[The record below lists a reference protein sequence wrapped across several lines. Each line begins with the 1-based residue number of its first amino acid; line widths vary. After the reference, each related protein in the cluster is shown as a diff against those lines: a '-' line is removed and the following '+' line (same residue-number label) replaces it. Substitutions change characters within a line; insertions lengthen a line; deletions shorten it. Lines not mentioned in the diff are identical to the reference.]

1 MRSTMIWMF
10 VLAVTAVFA
19 APAEAKRVA
28 LVIANSNYKSTSPLK
43 NPASDARL
51 VAAALRQSGFDDVQV
66 KTDLGKSAL
75 EAELRNFGVRSEGAD
90 VALIYYAGHGIELG
104 GENYLIPVDAQL
116 VRDRD
121 LEIEA
126 TRLNTALAMAES
138 ARMRILILDACRNN
152 PFSASMQRSV
162 ASRSVGRGLAMVEP
176 SGETLVVYAAKAGS
190 TAADGDGANSPFAE
204 ALARRLPEPGLEISL
219 LFRAVRDD
227 VLAKTGRTQE
237 PFTYGSLSGQAFYF
251 RPPVMTTTIVTSS
264 PAPVSA
270 PVPSVSSETT
280 EMLFWQGAV
289 NANSEGAYRSYL
301 SRYPQGMFAG
311 LADENVKRLIGAK
324 TPVPSGQQASPR
336 NRFTPPG
343 DQASVNG
350 RARPSY
356 SCAAPRLNRVER
368 MICAAPAL
376 STADRDFGQRF
387 SAKLA
392 PMVGDGR
399 VSLIRWAAENR
410 KRRDLCATQGCVS
423 DWYALM
429 TVELAGF

>member
-1 MRSTMIWMF
+1 MMLRC
-10 VLAVTAVFA
+10 AVIFGWALMATIGLA
-19 APAEAKRVA
+19 APAAAKRVA
-28 LVIANSNYKSTSPLK
+28 LVIANSNYKSASPLK

-51 VAAALRQSGFDDVQV
+51 IAAALRQSGFDEVQV
-66 KTDLGKSAL
+66 RTDLGKTAL
-75 EAELRNFGVRSEGAD
+75 ETELRNFGVRSEGAD

-116 VRDRD
+116 MRDRD

-126 TRLNTALAMAES
+126 TRLNTALSMAES

-152 PFSASMQRSV
+152 PFAATMQRTV

-190 TAADGDGANSPFAE
+190 TAADGDGVNSPFAE

-251 RPPVMTTTIVTSS
+251 RPPALTTTIVTST

-270 PVPSVSSETT
+270 VSSETT
-280 EMLFWQGAV
+280 EILYWQGTV
-289 NANSEGAYRSYL
+289 SANSQSAYRSYL
-301 SRYPQGMFAG
+301 ARYPQGLFAG
-311 LADENVKRLIGAK
+311 LADENLKRLIAAK
-324 TPVPSGQQASPR
+324 TPEPSGQQTSPR
-336 NRFTPPG
+336 TQVAPPNT
-343 DQASVNG
+343 QASVNG
-350 RARPSY
+350 RARPSF
-356 SCAAPRLNRVER
+356 SCGVRRLNRVER
-368 MICAAPAL
+368 MICSAPAL
-376 STADRDFGQRF
+376 SNADRDFGQRF

-392 PMVGDGR
+392 PMVGDDR
-399 VSLIRWAAENR
+399 VRLIRWAAESR
-410 KRRDLCATQGCVS
+410 KRRDFCATQGCVS
-423 DWYALM
+423 DWYAQM
-429 TVELAGF
+429 TVELAGY

>member
-1 MRSTMIWMF
+1 MRSAMMSILVVVAAF
-10 VLAVTAVFA
+10 ALASA
-19 APAEAKRVA
+19 AQAKRVA

-51 VAAALRQSGFDDVQV
+51 VAGALRQSGFDDVQV
-66 KTDLGKSAL
+66 KTDLGKTAL
-75 EAELRNFGVRSEGAD
+75 ETELRNFGVRSEGAD

-152 PFSASMQRSV
+152 PFAASMQRSI

-251 RPPVMTTTIVTSS
+251 RPPAMTTTIVTST
-264 PAPVSA
+264 PAPV
-270 PVPSVSSETT
+270 PTISSETT
-280 EMLFWQGAV
+280 EILFWQGTV
-289 NANSEGAYRSYL
+289 SANSEAAYRSYL

-311 LADENVKRLIGAK
+311 LADENLKRLI
-324 TPVPSGQQASPR
+324 TPKAQVPSGQQAAPR
-336 NRFTPPG
+336 NRFTPPE
-343 DQASVNG
+343 DMASVNG
-350 RARPSY
+350 RARPSF
-356 SCAAPRLNRVER
+356 SCSAPRLNRIER
-368 MICAAPAL
+368 MICSAPAL
-376 STADRDFGQRF
+376 SSADRDFGQRF

-392 PMVGDGR
+392 PMVGNDR
-399 VSLIRWAAENR
+399 VRLIKWAAESR

-423 DWYALM
+423 EWYAQM
-429 TVELAGF
+429 SNELVGF